1 MSVLE
6 VRDLSIRFGGLQ
18 ALQDVNIEV
27 NEYEI
32 VGLIGPNGAGKTTA
46 FNCITGFYQPNTGT
60 VRYRGKDVT
69 EAPPHVKAAMGF
81 GRTFQNVGMV
91 KSATALENLKT
102 AQHGKAGY
110 DALSGLLG
118 VGSTIRAERQLEAKA
133 DAILDLLGLMHIR
146 DKKVGGQ
153 SYGTLKLLEL
163 GCALA
168 TDPDILL
175 LDEPTS
181 GMGPEESDELGDR
194 LLTLRREFELTML
207 VIEHHVP
214 LVLRVC
220 DHVYVLNFGRLLA
233 EGKPAV
239 IQTHP
244 EVVAAY
250 LGGEAPEALEQTQ
263 ETEED
268 AALDAELEHATH
280 AHAVELEHGAH
291 AEDDDLLEE
300 PTPAFVAAPP
310 APVVRPRRRRVRTVS
325 PEEHAVEPVTDE
337 IPVVDAPLADELFA
351 ANGNAGE
358 APQTAAF
365 APARPRRRR
374 IPVAPP
380 ADADASKPLARRAA
394 RNQKD
399 ETA

>member
-18 ALQDVNIEV
+18 ALQDVNLEV

-46 FNCITGFYQPNTGT
+46 FNCITGFYTPNTGR
-60 VRYRGKDVT
+60 VSYRGSDVT
-69 EAPPHVKAAMGF
+69 NAPPHVKAAMGF

-102 AQHGKAGY
+102 AQHAKVDY
-110 DALSGLLG
+110 DVASGLLG
-118 VGSTIRAERQLEAKA
+118 SGRSLRTERQLQAKA
-133 DAILDLLGLMHIR
+133 EAILDLLGLADIR
-146 DKKVGGQ
+146 DMQVGGQ

-233 EGKPAV
+233 EGKPSV

-263 ETEED
+263 ESAD
-268 AALDAELEHATH
+268 DAELDRLTDQAVH
-280 AHAVELEHGAH
+280 AH
-291 AEDDDLLEE
+291 DDA
-300 PTPAFVAAPP
+300 PTQEFAQPP
-310 APVVRPRRRRVRTVS
+310 APPPAEPAGGTERLRPKKRASARRRT
-325 PEEHAVEPVTDE
+325 
-337 IPVVDAPLADELFA
+337 
-351 ANGNAGE
+351 
-358 APQTAAF
+358 TAA
-365 APARPRRRR
+365 RQE
-374 IPVAPP
+374 
-380 ADADASKPLARRAA
+380 D
-394 RNQKD
+394 Q
-399 ETA
+399 T